1 MIECKGLTKDY
12 GGTLA
17 LRGLDLK
24 LEAGDAFGFIGPN
37 GAGKTTTIRILAT
50 LQEPSSGDAWVCGHS
65 VMEEPSQVRRVL
77 GYMPDQFGLYDGLRC
92 WEYLEF
98 FAAAYEVEEKRWPH
112 LISEVLELTDLRG
125 KREAFVETLSTGM
138 RQRLCLAKTLL
149 HDPQVL
155 LLDEP
160 ASGLDPRAR
169 IELKL
174 LLKELSK
181 MGKTLLVSSHILPEL
196 ADFCTKVGILEQGRM
211 LACGPVNSILEQLAG
226 PRYRL
231 KIRLL
236 KPSQG
241 AEKIFQNRL
250 SPRDLEPAE
259 DGVFHLATDA
269 DLEAQAECLEQ
280 LVKDGFRPVEFA
292 QLQTDLEQVFLE
304 VTQGSLDA

>member
-1 MIECKGLTKDY
+1 MIECRGLTKSY
-12 GGTLA
+12 AGVSA
-17 LRGLDLK
+17 LQGLDLK
-24 LEAGDAFGFIGPN
+24 LEPGDAFGFIGPN

-50 LQEPSSGDAWVCGHS
+50 LQEPTGGEAWICGHS
-65 VMEEPSQVRRVL
+65 VLTEADKVRQVL
-77 GYMPDQFGLYDGLRC
+77 GYMPDQFGLYEGLRC

-98 FAAAYEVEEKRWPH
+98 YAAAYQVEEKRWPA
-112 LISEVLELTDLRG
+112 LIDEVLELTDLSG
-125 KREAFVETLSTGM
+125 KRDSYVETLSTGM

-174 LLKELSK
+174 LLKELSR

-196 ADFCTKVGILEQGRM
+196 ADFCTKVGILEHGRM
-211 LACGPVNSILEQLAG
+211 LACGPVQSILDQLSG

-231 KIRLL
+231 RLKL
-236 KPSQG
+236 LRPGPQLEG
-241 AEKIFQNRL
+241 LLETRL
-250 SPRDLEPAE
+250 APRDLQME
-259 DGVFHLATDA
+259 DEGVVTLSTDA
-269 DLEAQAECLEQ
+269 DLETQAECLEQ
-280 LVKDGFRPVEFA
+280 LVRDGFRPVEFA

-304 VTQGSLDA
+304 VTQGSLSS